1 MSLILAQEVTG
12 LIDRVRQILLNELWD
27 LRCLQQRMEAI
38 VIDARELGRNSE
50 SQMCEAALA
59 MLNRHIEELE
69 REL

>member
-1 MSLILAQEVTG
+1 
-12 LIDRVRQILLNELWD
+12 
-27 LRCLQQRMEAI
+27 MEAI